1 MFLSKKTEAMCG
13 ILIIILQVSQ
23 VAPPPPL
30 RDSETY
36 YTNSELRI
44 LGTKCQGCQRP
55 TNNSYHRL
63 SAWRHQWR
71 KILTSWDT
79 SRTISV
85 AHRKIMWRNG
95 WICEEFGEVGRRML
109 EAIFYWKK
117 RGEGKKT
124 KAQMDEGSFFLIL
137 SVFFTFRKVCYYR
150 QESVFFYICILREKP
165 FLFLIL

>member
-1 MFLSKKTEAMCG
+1 MSRM
-13 ILIIILQVSQ
+13 
-23 VAPPPPL
+23 
-30 RDSETY
+30 
-36 YTNSELRI
+36 
-44 LGTKCQGCQRP
+44 QRP

-109 EAIFYWKK
+109 EAEAIFYWKK
-117 RGEGKKT
+117 KGGGGKT

-137 SVFFTFRKVCYYR
+137 SL
-150 QESVFFYICILREKP
+150 FFYIQKTLLLSIGIGIFYNYIMREMSFISNFIAIFTVLLRKV
-165 FLFLIL
+165 